1 MWGCKTCKIW
11 LDQKDLILYIWGKR
25 NRIRGEKKKKGLFVK
40 VNYFNPSTE
49 YP

>member
-11 LDQKDLILYIWGKR
+11 LDQKDLILYQEKEIEL
-25 NRIRGEKKKKGLFVK
+25 GEKKKKGLFVK